1 VWDPAARTA
10 GVGWAT
16 PSTGRHTYASVLI
29 HAGRSPLAVAP
40 ALGHASA
47 ETTWKHYA
55 HCFDGAR
62 LASAT
67 DPETSIWEARE
78 TVLREPGLRPSF
90 KGGMPERPSVDR
102 SEPGPGR

>member
-1 VWDPAARTA
+1 MWKAAARTA

-16 PSTGRHTYASVLI
+16 PYTGRHTYASALI
-29 HAGRSPLAVAP
+29 QAGRSPLAVAA

-55 HCFDGAR
+55 PCFDEAR

-67 DPETSIWEARE
+67 DPETSIWTARE
-78 TVLREPGLRPSF
+78 AVLRENGLRPSCD
-90 KGGMPERPSVDR
+90 GANTEAER
-102 SEPGPGR
+102 EAE